1 MARIQDEAL
10 AYALLRLTFGV
21 NIAVHGFVRITGG
34 ISVFMAQ
41 QLPGFEGTLLP
52 LWVARAFLLV
62 LPFAEVVIG
71 LLLIAGLFSRAA
83 LAIGAL
89 MITSLTFG
97 MGMQGQ
103 FGTIGL
109 HLSYA
114 VVYFILIFTRRHNTL
129 SLDTLVRG
137 VDV

>member
-1 MARIQDEAL
+1 
-10 AYALLRLTFGV
+10 
-21 NIAVHGFVRITGG
+21 
-34 ISVFMAQ
+34 MAQ
-41 QLPGFEGTLLP
+41 QMPGFENTLVP
-52 LWVARAFLLV
+52 LWVPQAFLPV
-62 LPFAEVVIG
+62 LPFVELAIG
-71 LLLIAGLFSRAA
+71 LLTIVGLFSRAA

-89 MITSLTFG
+89 MIASLTFG

-129 SLDTLVRG
+129 SLDALVRG
-137 VDV
+137 VNT